1 MDTSNSS
8 SSSLY
13 NIPHLAEDG
22 GNWITYKERVF
33 TAIGAHNLR
42 RYVDGRATLP
52 APLALDP
59 TSNLP
64 VVPGPT
70 GNVAATVADIEAQED
85 LIDEFYHKDSLV
97 KQQLFSMISD
107 HVLLQ
112 VQSLDNSSMI
122 WKEICKI
129 HEGKSDLVKI
139 DIH

>member
-1 MDTSNSS
+1 MDASNSS

-33 TAIGAHNLR
+33 TAIGACNLW

-59 TSNLP
+59 SSNAPLM
-64 VVPGPT
+64 PGPT
-70 GNVAATVADIEAQED
+70 KTPTTVAEIAAHED
-85 LIDEFYHKDSLV
+85 LIDEFYYKDSLA
-97 KQQLFSMISD
+97 KQQLFSTISD

-112 VQSLDNSSMI
+112 VQKLDNSSMI
-122 WKEICKI
+122 WKEICRI
-129 HEGKSDLVKI
+129 HEGKSDL
-139 DIH
+139 

>member
-42 RYVDGRATLP
+42 RYVDGRATFP

-59 TSNLP
+59 SMNLL
-64 VVPGPT
+64 
-70 GNVAATVADIEAQED
+70 AATPAEIEAHED